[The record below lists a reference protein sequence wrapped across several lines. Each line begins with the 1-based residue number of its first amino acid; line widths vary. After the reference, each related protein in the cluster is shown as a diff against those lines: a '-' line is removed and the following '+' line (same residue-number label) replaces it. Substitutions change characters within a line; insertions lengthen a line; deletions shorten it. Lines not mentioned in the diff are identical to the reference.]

1 LSDEV
6 IQEVRPRTERDLWPA
21 LRDNWHPV
29 ATADDVGS
37 DPIPVVLLGE
47 RLVVCR
53 LGPEIVCL
61 KDLCPHR
68 GSALSLGHIEG
79 DLLRCAYHGW
89 TYDGSGGCVR
99 IPSRPD
105 MIIPSKA
112 RVEKFS
118 CQERYGLVWVCLGE
132 PRAPVAPLPE
142 WDEPGFSHHLI
153 GPLFWRCSAARATEN
168 FSDLGHFP
176 WVHPGILGDPD
187 YPEVPDFDI
196 VRHEEELHYECTD
209 RPNNVHPL
217 GQRKQYRL
225 CRPFTVYR
233 RLTREGTSDIETL
246 YYCVTPHSSGEST
259 QYLYILRNFELEP
272 GEFEA
277 RRELTE
283 HVMNQDRRIVENQ
296 HPEELTLDLAEEL
309 HIKGPDAISVAY
321 RRLMAELD
329 VHDGPPR

>member
-1 LSDEV
+1 MKTFRGTFIAIFALVLVWWLTQPSEV
-6 IQEVRPRTERDLWPA
+6 VQPS
-21 LRDNWHPV
+21 
-29 ATADDVGS
+29 ATPLGDDA
-37 DPIPVVLLGE
+37 PNLFQFE
-47 RLVVCR
+47 
-53 LGPEIVCL
+53 
-61 KDLCPHR
+61 K
-68 GSALSLGHIEG
+68 SAL
-79 DLLRCAYHGW
+79 
-89 TYDGSGGCVR
+89 T
-99 IPSRPD
+99 
-105 MIIPSKA
+105 
-112 RVEKFS
+112 RV
-118 CQERYGLVWVCLGE
+118 
-132 PRAPVAPLPE
+132 
-142 WDEPGFSHHLI
+142 
-153 GPLFWRCSAARATEN
+153 
-168 FSDLGHFP
+168 
-176 WVHPGILGDPD
+176 
-187 YPEVPDFDI
+187 DI